1 MSIGLRK
8 GSPSE
13 VEARACGFT
22 EEAGTLGEVF
32 DVIAESDL
40 VILLISD
47 GAQVWPSKGTHSK
60 HYGHF
65 FMHVQAQKDAYILW
79 PIQTGSGLVLC
90 HTSWPCRHCKMPEC
104 MYVTSDST
112 RHGPAQAKLYP
123 RLLAAMKPGATLG
136 LSHGFLL
143 GVLQNDGVEFRKDI
157 NVVLVAPKVMLWLR
171 CKQHSC

>member
-13 VEARACGFT
+13 AEARACGFT

-60 HYGHF
+60 QYGHF
-65 FMHVQAQKDAYILW
+65 FMHIQEQDAYILW
-79 PIQTGSGLVLC
+79 PIQTGSGLLDLRPIVAN
-90 HTSWPCRHCKMPEC
+90 TDWQP
-104 MYVTSDST
+104 
-112 RHGPAQAKLYP
+112 
-123 RLLAAMKPGATLG
+123 PGS
-136 LSHGFLL
+136 LSHLMALQALQNARMHVSCL
-143 GVLQNDGVEFRKDI
+143 GVHQARPCAGQAVPAAAGGHEAGRDVGP
-157 NVVLVAPKVMLWLR
+157 VARLPAGRLAER
-171 CKQHSC
+171 RR